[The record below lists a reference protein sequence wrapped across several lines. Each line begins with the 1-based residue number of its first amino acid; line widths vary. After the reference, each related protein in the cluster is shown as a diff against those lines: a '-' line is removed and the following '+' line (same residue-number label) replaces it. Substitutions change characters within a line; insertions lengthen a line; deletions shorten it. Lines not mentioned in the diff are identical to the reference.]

1 MQCKVMAVKNF
12 SQPQTKKQIR
22 SFLGFCGY
30 YQKFIP
36 NFSTKASPLSDL
48 TKKDILKTVRWT
60 PKCETAFHQLK
71 EALLKTPVLMT
82 PDWSRPFVLQTDASS
97 TGLGFVLKQI
107 DEKGNEHPLAFG
119 SKKLLPREW
128 WFCHQV
134 WGSGNCDRDQTL
146 PNIFGGHSVHCAN
159 GP

>member
-36 NFSTKASPLSDL
+36 NFSTIASPLSDL

-119 SKKLLPREW
+119 SKKLLPRE
-128 WFCHQV
+128 
-134 WGSGNCDRDQTL
+134 
-146 PNIFGGHSVHCAN
+146 
-159 GP
+159 